1 MAVKIEVKQTAKKTK
16 EVSYPAYKKNLSSD
30 EVVLFFKSG
39 TGVVIEPGKGGRK
52 VFELRTDWNE
62 SAFSEVLEGYSVTFT
77 SQP

>member
-16 EVSYPAYKKNLSSD
+16 EVSYPAYKKNPKTD
-30 EVVLFFKSG
+30 EVVLFFKLH
-39 TGVVIEPGKGGRK
+39 TGVVIETGKGGHK
-52 VFELRTDWNE
+52 VFEPREDWND

>member
-16 EVSYPAYKKNLSSD
+16 EVSYPAYKKNPKTD

-39 TGVVIEPGKGGRK
+39 TGVVIETGKAGRK
-52 VFELRTDWNE
+52 VFELATNWNE